1 MTGRATREIRCQF
14 IILARKGKSGVKRE
28 IQREIRCQ
36 LREIRCQF
44 IILARTVDMPTILI
58 EGSISMH
65 VPGL

>member
-1 MTGRATREIRCQF
+1 MACRHLLGGACTCRGASGSGGIGVRGASGSGGHRE
-14 IILARKGKSGVKRE
+14 
-28 IQREIRCQ
+28 
-36 LREIRCQF
+36 EIRCQF